1 MRSPTAADLVAARDG
16 FETDFAGLSR
26 DADELLS
33 VEQIEWA
40 DLIVVMEKR
49 HKTRLTAAF
58 GACLKDRRVVV
69 LGIPDRYNF
78 MQPGLV
84 ARLEPALRRLLNRG
98 S

>member
-1 MRSPTAADLVAARDG
+1 MRSPTAADLVAAWDG

-26 DADELLS
+26 DADEQLS
-33 VEQIEWA
+33 VEQIAWA

-58 GACLKDRRVVV
+58 GTRLKDRRVVV
-69 LGIPDRYNF
+69 LGIPDRYNY
-78 MQPGLV
+78 MQPELV
-84 ARLEPALRRLLNRG
+84 ARLEPALRRLLNRR